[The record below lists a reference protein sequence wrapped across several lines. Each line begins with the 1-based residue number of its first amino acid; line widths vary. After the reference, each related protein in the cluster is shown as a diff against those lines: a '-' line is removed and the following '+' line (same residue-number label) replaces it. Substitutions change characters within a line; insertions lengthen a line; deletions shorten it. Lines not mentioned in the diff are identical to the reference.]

1 MDIDRSFK
9 WNFVHKILFGPTIKI
24 EKKKRKWN
32 MDDAG
37 ELNRMLGII
46 PYYVVSST
54 THWMD
59 KILLD
64 FKRLDK

>member
-1 MDIDRSFK
+1 
-9 WNFVHKILFGPTIKI
+9 
-24 EKKKRKWN
+24 